1 VPIDPVRFCVLSTV
15 ALIAWL
21 IGAPA
26 TVLLMSLIGLWAYWR
41 AMRGGLTETRCLLK
55 RPGLAMTYLAVLAAV
70 AAGTLIR
77 QLLP

>member
-26 TVLLMSLIGLWAYWR
+26 TVLLMSLIGLWAYRR
-41 AMRGGLTETRCLLK
+41 AMRGGLTETRCLLQ
-55 RPGLAMTYLAVLAAV
+55 RPVLAMTYLAVLAAV

-77 QLLP
+77 QLLA